1 MSSRAILFLTAIFV
15 ISMSVSVAAFS
26 KRYMSVW
33 NYYYFNGNSFIAG
46 KPGDGTTFLA
56 VQDQM
61 LPVVLSSWSDKV
73 EPVALP
79 ADKGAIAG
87 ICYLQSSG
95 GKLSSGPGYAPC
107 PRTSITITSGK
118 TVAAVVI
125 SDKHGYFV
133 ASLPAGNY
141 RVGTGMFAAEVLV
154 MKGTTAL
161 VPLRAGKRM
170 VD

>member
-1 MSSRAILFLTAIFV
+1 MPSRATLFLAALFI

-33 NYYYFNGNSFIAG
+33 NYYYFNGNGFIAG
-46 KPGDGTTFLA
+46 KPGDGTPFLA
-56 VQDQM
+56 VQDQV

-73 EPVALP
+73 ESVALP
-79 ADKGAIAG
+79 ADKGALAG

-95 GKLSSGPGYAPC
+95 GKLSSGRGYAPY
-107 PRTSITITSGK
+107 PRASITITTGK
-118 TVAAVVI
+118 AVAATVI
-125 SDKHGYFV
+125 SDEFGYFV
-133 ASLPAGNY
+133 ATLPAGSY
-141 RVGTGMFAAEVLV
+141 RVGIGAMVTEVTV
-154 MKGTTAL
+154 EKGTTVL